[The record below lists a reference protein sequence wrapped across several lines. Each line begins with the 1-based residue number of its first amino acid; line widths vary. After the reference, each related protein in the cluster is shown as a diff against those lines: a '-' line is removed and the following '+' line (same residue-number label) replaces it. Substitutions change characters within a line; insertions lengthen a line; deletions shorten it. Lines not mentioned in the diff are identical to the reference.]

1 MGRLEDG
8 GRARWVC
15 GGLRA
20 PKPPSAAQSL
30 GSGGCSLLPTRAP
43 RFLPAASCT
52 SSLWASSR
60 LPGSSVPPTPSL
72 PLCSFPDSSACTL
85 GYPGPAPSHPPN
97 PPAPPPGCRLPALQA
112 QPPSAA
118 PSCGSPGPTHS
129 GQTPAPARWPTW
141 PTRSVPWRWH
151 CQHHQTQ
158 LRPFHPLPQG
168 SACLQLRPQ
177 FPQFRL
183 RPPPSPS
190 PGSPGDRPG
199 QQAGSQGCLR
209 NLAPTPFTRAWAPE
223 AQEGALPSLPRPSS
237 SAGPEAW
244 PRQTPAEG
252 ARAQART
259 PNAPASWGSLPG
271 AQCSAGPAPTPPGP
285 ALRQGWPGAT
295 TGSGQPFAQGLS

>member
-1 MGRLEDG
+1 M
-8 GRARWVC
+8 
-15 GGLRA
+15 GLRGPEGPQTPFRS
-20 PKPPSAAQSL
+20 PKPWLWWLQPAPNTSPQIPARRELHIQSL
-30 GSGGCSLLPTRAP
+30 GLQPTSWIISTPHPEPAPLLLP
-43 RFLPAASCT
+43 RFL
-52 SSLWASSR
+52 SLH
-60 LPGSSVPPTPSL
+60 PGVPGPCSL
-72 PLCSFPDSSACTL
+72 PPPQP
-85 GYPGPAPSHPPN
+85 PG
-97 PPAPPPGCRLPALQA
+97 PPPGCRLPALQA